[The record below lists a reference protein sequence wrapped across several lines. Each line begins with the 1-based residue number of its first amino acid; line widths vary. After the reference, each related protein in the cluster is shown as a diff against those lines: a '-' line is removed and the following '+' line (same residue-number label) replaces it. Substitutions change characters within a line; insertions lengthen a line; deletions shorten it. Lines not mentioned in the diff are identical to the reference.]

1 MQTPTFNPAAWQ
13 NRWDALQKT
22 MDHTLKAMQQ
32 QEKAVRQPTLES
44 TLIALK
50 AFGESQVRFFLDGF
64 GTNAAVFLEPSITYP
79 PEYALRTTLDQIAHD
94 MDVIVRAWQQ
104 RLAALASPAMIKTL
118 KRADTLAYQSL
129 EPAIRHGVIE
139 NATVVTYFQK
149 ATDVRLIPYAPVI
162 FIGLPLSILTAPQ
175 DLLAIPHE
183 VGHYIYRFG
192 RVRAGGKFAGSR
204 FDAALVHR
212 FADKP
217 AWCVAWLEEIFADV
231 YGALIGGPVMALGFE
246 ALVTDDPLDAF
257 THDDGEHPVA
267 ALRPNIYHAVFKAL
281 GGFEHARATLVA
293 RWEDWQGERG
303 KPSNFTTSYGDTI
316 DLADAQAVIE
326 AVVISLLQN
335 DLTHVLADPLW
346 SNEFLDS
353 ESVAALDDQ
362 FLRYVEMLPTNG
374 VAVPDIE
381 MAEDST
387 GQWMRLRGVGTK
399 SVERRV
405 GDTGL
410 WIDAIKAAAQRKPG
424 FNMPPQVWMALLD
437 GSGWATEG
445 PGGGNAH

>member
-1 MQTPTFNPAAWQ
+1 MHTHTLNPAAWQ

-32 QEKAVRQPTLES
+32 QDKTARQPTLES

-50 AFGESQVRFFLDGF
+50 AFGESQFTFFFEGF
-64 GTNAAVFLEPSITYP
+64 GTSASVFLEPSTTYP

-104 RLAALASPAMIKTL
+104 RLSTLASPAMIKTL
-118 KRADTLAYQSL
+118 NRADMLAYQSL
-129 EPAIRHGVIE
+129 EPAIRQGVIE

-183 VGHYIYRFG
+183 VGHYIYRYG
-192 RVRAGGKFAGSR
+192 RVREGGKFAGSR
-204 FDAALVHR
+204 FDAALLHR

-267 ALRPNIYHAVFKAL
+267 ALRPNIYHAVFSAL
-281 GGFEHARATLVA
+281 GGFERVRTALVD
-293 RWEDWQGERG
+293 RWTDWQAARG
-303 KPSNFTTSYGDTI
+303 KPTTFTTSYGDTI
-316 DLADAQAVIE
+316 GLSEAQSVIDAIVA
-326 AVVISLLQN
+326 SLLKY
-335 DLTHVLADPLW
+335 DLMDLLAEPLW
-346 SNEFLDS
+346 SS
-353 ESVAALDDQ
+353 ELSDGKSIDALADQ
-362 FLRYVEMLPTNG
+362 FLQHVENLPTRG
-374 VAVPDIE
+374 VHIPDIE
-381 MAEDST
+381 MATEGT
-387 GQWMRLRGVGTK
+387 GQWIRLQGANAE
-399 SVERRV
+399 SMERKV

-410 WIDAIKAAAQRKPG
+410 WIDAIKAAARRKPG

>member
-1 MQTPTFNPAAWQ
+1 MPTPTFNPAAWQ

-22 MDHTLKAMQQ
+22 MNHTLKAMQQ
-32 QEKAVRQPTLES
+32 QEKTVRHATLES
-44 TLIALK
+44 TLTALK

-64 GTNAAVFLEPSITYP
+64 GAGATVFLEPSTTYP

-104 RLAALASPAMIKTL
+104 RLATLASPEMIKTL
-118 KRADTLAYQSL
+118 SRADTLAYQSL
-129 EPAIRHGVIE
+129 EPAIRQGVIE
-139 NATVVTYFQK
+139 NATVITYFQK

-183 VGHYIYRFG
+183 VGHYIYRYG

-204 FDAALVHR
+204 FDAALLYR

-246 ALVTDDPLDAF
+246 ALVTDDALDAF

-267 ALRPNIYHAVFKAL
+267 ALRPNIYNAVFKKL
-281 GGFEHARATLVA
+281 GGFERVRTALVD
-293 RWEDWQGERG
+293 RWIGWQLARG
-303 KPSNFTTSYGDTI
+303 KPTRFTTSYGATI
-316 DLADAQAVIE
+316 DLSEAQAMID
-326 AVVISLLQN
+326 AVVTSLLTH
-335 DLTHVLADPLW
+335 DLTDLMADPLW
-346 SNEFLDS
+346 SSELADGQSVDALTDHFLH
-353 ESVAALDDQ
+353 
-362 FLRYVEMLPTNG
+362 YVENLP
-374 VAVPDIE
+374 VDSIHVPEIA
-381 MAEDST
+381 MAEEST
-387 GQWMRLRGVGTK
+387 GQWLRLKGANAK
-399 SVERRV
+399 SVARRV
-405 GDTGL
+405 GETGL